1 MIIPKSRDSLEVSMR
16 IPTRSA
22 RTAAPVAVPPS
33 SGSPDSKR
41 RRFLF
46 TLGLGSAGVAVSAA
60 ASVSAVADMTVA
72 QPAVQDDGGYRETAH
87 VRDYYRTAKL

>member
-1 MIIPKSRDSLEVSMR
+1 MR

-22 RTAAPVAVPPS
+22 NDAALHTAALYTATPE
-33 SGSPDSKR
+33 SKR

-46 TLGLGSAGVAVSAA
+46 TLVVGSAGVAVSAT
-60 ASVSAVADMTVA
+60 ASVSAAVEPPDAQQEVAD
-72 QPAVQDDGGYRETAH
+72 GRYRETEH

>member
-1 MIIPKSRDSLEVSMR
+1 MR
-16 IPTRSA
+16 ISTPGA
-22 RTAAPVAVPPS
+22 RNPAPDASPAS

-60 ASVSAVADMTVA
+60 ASVSAMADVIEA
-72 QPAVQDDGGYRETAH
+72 QPAVAEGGYRETDH
-87 VRDYYRTAKL
+87 IRDYYRTAKL

>member
-1 MIIPKSRDSLEVSMR
+1 MR
-16 IPTRSA
+16 IPTRNA
-22 RTAAPVAVPPS
+22 RIAATVELTP

-46 TLGLGSAGVAVSAA
+46 TLGLGSAGAAMSAA
-60 ASVSAVADMTVA
+60 ASVSAVADVMA
-72 QPAVQDDGGYRETAH
+72 APPAIAEDGYRETAH

>member
-1 MIIPKSRDSLEVSMR
+1 MR
-16 IPTRSA
+16 NPMSNTG
-22 RTAAPVAVPPS
+22 TAAKVALAP

-46 TLGLGSAGVAVSAA
+46 TLGLGSASVAMSAA
-60 ASVSAVADMTVA
+60 ASVSAVADVTA
-72 QPAVQDDGGYRETAH
+72 APSALAEDGYRETDH

>member
-1 MIIPKSRDSLEVSMR
+1 MR
-16 IPTRSA
+16 MPTRSA

-33 SGSPDSKR
+33 SGPPDSKR

-46 TLGLGSAGVAVSAA
+46 TLGVGSAGAAVSAA
-60 ASVSAVADMTVA
+60 ASVSAVADVTVA
-72 QPAVQDDGGYRETAH
+72 APAVSNDGYRETAH

>member
-1 MIIPKSRDSLEVSMR
+1 MG

-22 RTAAPVAVPPS
+22 RIAAPVVVPTS

-60 ASVSAVADMTVA
+60 ASVSAVTVA
-72 QPAVQDDGGYRETAH
+72 TEVEPAVADGGYRETQH

>member
-1 MIIPKSRDSLEVSMR
+1 MR
-16 IPTRSA
+16 MPTRSA
-22 RTAAPVAVPPS
+22 RTAVPVAVPPS

-46 TLGLGSAGVAVSAA
+46 TLGVGSAGVAVSATL
-60 ASVSAVADMTVA
+60 SVSAVADVTVA
-72 QPAVQDDGGYRETAH
+72 APAAANDGYRETAH

>member
-1 MIIPKSRDSLEVSMR
+1 MR
-16 IPTRSA
+16 IPSRKT
-22 RTAAPVAVPPS
+22 RTAAPVALTP

-46 TLGLGSAGVAVSAA
+46 TLGVGSAGVAVSAA
-60 ASVSAVADMTVA
+60 ASVSAVADVTVA
-72 QPAVQDDGGYRETAH
+72 APAVPSDGYRETTH

>member
-1 MIIPKSRDSLEVSMR
+1 MR

-22 RTAAPVAVPPS
+22 NVEASVAAAPS

-46 TLGLGSAGVAVSAA
+46 TLGLGSAGVAVSAK
-60 ASVSAVADMTVA
+60 ASVSAVVEATETQQTVA
-72 QPAVQDDGGYRETAH
+72 DGGYRETEH

>member
-1 MIIPKSRDSLEVSMR
+1 MR

-22 RTAAPVAVPPS
+22 TVAEAHRAAAPS
-33 SGSPDSKR
+33 SGFPDSKR

-60 ASVSAVADMTVA
+60 ASVSAVTEAPDTS
-72 QPAVQDDGGYRETAH
+72 AVSPDGGYRETQH

>member
-1 MIIPKSRDSLEVSMR
+1 MR
-16 IPTRSA
+16 TPARSA
-22 RTAAPVAVPPS
+22 AVAATHLAATPS

-46 TLGLGSAGVAVSAA
+46 TLGLGGAGVAVSAA
-60 ASVSAVADMTVA
+60 ASVAAVTEATDTLSVA
-72 QPAVQDDGGYRETAH
+72 SDGRYRETEH